1 MLGFEGLIPC
11 MGKVNI
17 RGRMEGTMKGSIR
30 MTKSMDL
37 GCIAEGMEGSIKG
50 DGKMESSMERESM
63 LWSMEILEEE
73 FGMRGRG

>member
-1 MLGFEGLIPC
+1 
-11 MGKVNI
+11 
-17 RGRMEGTMKGSIR
+17 